1 MIVLINDPDMDLK
14 GIELIPEELKDEI
27 LLDKI
32 ILLKD
37 RPELFNKL
45 LTFIEE
51 QYG

>member
-1 MIVLINDPDMDLK
+1 MIVNEKVK
-14 GIELIPEELKDEI
+14 GIKLIPEGLKEQL

-32 ILLKD
+32 VLLQD

-51 QYG
+51 QWEV